1 MVRQNLCRLIIWKKV
16 SNDLEDWSYYGASL
30 EVDFWAKMK
39 VTWFLDRACTD
50 SLPPSHLSTASST
63 EFRFSIEKIIREH
76 PIDDRR
82 AIAICVVPSFDE
94 PFGQVILSL
103 RSPLWKKKKNWV
115 WRRPVSGD
123 RASLVVLFLSSPFVY
138 CPITALSFNLFTNY
152 FLCLIKLIAYQ
163 EVVT

>member
-30 EVDFWAKMK
+30 NAILNKNESNVISRSCMHWLFAS
-39 VTWFLDRACTD
+39 F
-50 SLPPSHLSTASST
+50 PPFNSELN

-82 AIAICVVPSFDE
+82 AIAICVGSKLDE

-103 RSPLWKKKKNWV
+103 RLPL
-115 WRRPVSGD
+115 
-123 RASLVVLFLSSPFVY
+123 
-138 CPITALSFNLFTNY
+138 
-152 FLCLIKLIAYQ
+152 
-163 EVVT
+163 